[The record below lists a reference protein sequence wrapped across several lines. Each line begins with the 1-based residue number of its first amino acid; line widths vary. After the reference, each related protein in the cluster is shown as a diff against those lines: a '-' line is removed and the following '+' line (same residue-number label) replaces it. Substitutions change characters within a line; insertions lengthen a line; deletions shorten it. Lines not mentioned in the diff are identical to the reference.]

1 MFAIESLDIVVSY
14 RFVGALI
21 LAIMGCSVVYYIG
34 TTVVAKRKN
43 KDLSHRL
50 KYWHHIMFMRAFNF
64 RIVRILMISVA
75 LCGSTIGILILIDL
89 ISAAAGTGL
98 DFRFIPYH
106 NYLPNLAG
114 LGFLVIGFAIQL
126 VLGNKGM
133 PIPIGNGLS
142 LSYDKGAVLAVH
154 LDEDNPDIRSQEPK
168 IKSAI
173 AQLRVNGHNN
183 EIKIK
188 SWLCVTRL
196 PRDNADVKNIR
207 HLFSE
212 SSSFHYLLA
221 RRAPCILSFISERE
235 WYKNSL
241 GKRPAKILSKVI
253 TVLTA
258 IAYTLINARKIRT
271 SINLLPETGIN
282 QSTNKMMETIRSET
296 GEIVTPIHVAP
307 VSVSMFMSL
316 GLKIPHINQKFMGLD
331 GGFTVRP
338 K

>member
-21 LAIMGCSVVYYIG
+21 LAIMGCSIVYYIG
-34 TTVVAKRKN
+34 TTVFAKRKN

-50 KYWHHIMFMRAFNF
+50 KHWHHIILMRAFNF
-64 RIVRILMISVA
+64 RIVRVLLISIA

-114 LGFLVIGFAIQL
+114 IGFLLIGFAIQL
-126 VLGNKGM
+126 VLGNKGI

-168 IKSAI
+168 IKAAI
-173 AQLRVNGHNN
+173 AQLRASGHNN

-207 HLFSE
+207 HIFSE
-212 SSSFHYLLA
+212 SSSFNYLLA
-221 RRAPCILSFISERE
+221 TRAPRIWLLISERE

-241 GKRPAKILSKVI
+241 SKRPAKMLRKLINTLS
-253 TVLTA
+253 A
-258 IAYTLINARKIRT
+258 IIYTLINARKIRT
-271 SINLLPETGIN
+271 SMDLLPETGIN
-282 QSTNKMMETIRSET
+282 QSTTKMMETIRSET
-296 GEIVTPIHVAP
+296 GETVTPIHVAP
-307 VSVSMFMSL
+307 VPVAMFMSL
-316 GLKIPHINQKFMGLD
+316 GLKIPHISQKFMGLD